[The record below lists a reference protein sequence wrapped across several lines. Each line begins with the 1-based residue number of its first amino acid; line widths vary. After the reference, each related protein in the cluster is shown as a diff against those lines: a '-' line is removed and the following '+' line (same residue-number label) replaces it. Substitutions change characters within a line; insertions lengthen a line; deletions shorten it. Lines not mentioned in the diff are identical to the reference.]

1 VKRDQA
7 LVLREALDELLAF
20 LGDRMPPALVAD
32 SVAVLL
38 RAVAPVLAAELKAWS
53 VAERRIRKEVTT
65 TELFRHA
72 LCKLHIFQ
80 ELNLFPGEAFR
91 SYLDR
96 VSALLLGAVPRDE
109 QERFIDMV
117 VELRGFDPR
126 EVLALA
132 QERIPAIQAPA
143 DDAPDWAGGGDGSSA
158 GAVGAPLDAAYQVVA
173 VRPDRERSSQ
183 RWEEMVDTAVEHFN
197 RGALARAVTLIEIVT
212 GMLGEG
218 EIDAETAERIQQRA
232 GRGLSEDRLLEDAQA
247 STRHQLLRKILEF
260 FPAYSPHGLIDRLAV
275 ETDRHRRRYLLLLI
289 QVRGLSS
296 RKVLVDRIETTLLAP
311 VRDNETWYL
320 QRNLVYLL
328 NRLPRP
334 ADADIA
340 QEIRLVEV
348 LTRVAMPVP
357 LVREAVLFASSIPHP
372 AASALLIDRIRE
384 IEKLLVDGV
393 TDVHPVPQ
401 LWRLANGLAVA
412 LARVGTSEARLA
424 LIDHALSFH
433 PRLGDSAARL
443 AELARIDLA
452 AQPEVAAALLDSL
465 ARLAPTRL
473 LGVTMA
479 SNEGALVAIVRA
491 LAATRTPEVRRALE
505 EVGRRFPDREFGRLA
520 SQASRAELEFAP
532 DSEAREGDTDRAER
546 LLHGELRV
554 FGLPQLVQSLD
565 QSGASGQ
572 LRLRGENRNVYAVFR
587 FVGGKVAECVAGGL
601 CGDDAFYQAFQY
613 PSTGTFEFLRDD
625 GRPVGKEKAVQPLL
639 MEAVRRYDEF
649 QSDRGLVGD
658 DAFVRA
664 TGSRPTTPAEE
675 EDGELV
681 RVLWTRLREGATVA
695 ECELA
700 IRKDSFRARRLLAH
714 WVREG
719 SVRVTTS
726 RER

>member
-1 VKRDQA
+1 
-7 LVLREALDELLAF
+7 
-20 LGDRMPPALVAD
+20 
-32 SVAVLL
+32 
-38 RAVAPVLAAELKAWS
+38 
-53 VAERRIRKEVTT
+53 
-65 TELFRHA
+65 
-72 LCKLHIFQ
+72 
-80 ELNLFPGEAFR
+80 
-91 SYLDR
+91 
-96 VSALLLGAVPRDE
+96 
-109 QERFIDMV
+109 
-117 VELRGFDPR
+117 
-126 EVLALA
+126 
-132 QERIPAIQAPA
+132 
-143 DDAPDWAGGGDGSSA
+143 
-158 GAVGAPLDAAYQVVA
+158 
-173 VRPDRERSSQ
+173 
-183 RWEEMVDTAVEHFN
+183 MVDTAVEHFN

-218 EIDAETAERIQQRA
+218 EVDAETVERIQQRA
-232 GRGLSEDRLLEDAQA
+232 GLRLAEDRLLEDAQA

-296 RKVLVDRIETTLLAP
+296 RKVIVDRIETTLLAP
-311 VRDNETWYL
+311 VRDSETWYL

-334 ADADIA
+334 ADADVA

-348 LTRVAMPVP
+348 LTRVRMPVP

-372 AASALLIDRIRE
+372 AASALLVDRIRE

-452 AQPEVAAALLDSL
+452 AQPEVVAALLDSL

-479 SNEGALVAIVRA
+479 SNEGALVAIVQA
-491 LAATRTPEVRRALE
+491 LAATRTLEVRRALE

-520 SQASRAELEFAP
+520 SQASRAEIEFAP
-532 DSEAREGDTDRAER
+532 DSEARGGDSDRAER
-546 LLHGELRV
+546 LLTGELRV

-601 CGDDAFYQAFQY
+601 SGDDAFYQAFQY
-613 PSTGTFEFLRDD
+613 PSAGTFEFLRDD
-625 GRPVGKEKAVQPLL
+625 GRPVGKEKSVQPLL

-649 QSDRGLVGD
+649 RSDRGLVGD

-681 RVLWTRLREGATVA
+681 RLLWTRLREGATVA

-719 SVRVTTS
+719 SARVSTG

>member
-1 VKRDQA
+1 MKRDQA
-7 LVLREALDELLAF
+7 LVLREALDEVLAF
-20 LGDRMPPALVAD
+20 LGDHSPPALVAD
-32 SVAVLL
+32 SVAELMRVE
-38 RAVAPVLAAELKAWS
+38 AAVLAAELKAWS
-53 VAERRIRKEVTT
+53 VAEQRTRKEATT
-65 TELFRHA
+65 TELLRHA
-72 LCKLHIFQ
+72 LCKLHVFQ

-96 VSALLLGAVPRDE
+96 VSALLLGAVPGKE

-126 EVLALA
+126 EILALA
-132 QERIPAIQAPA
+132 PEQVPATETSGNEP
-143 DDAPDWAGGGDGSSA
+143 PDWAGGGDGSSA
-158 GAVGAPLDAAYQVVA
+158 GAPLDGAYQAVA

-218 EIDAETAERIQQRA
+218 EVDAETVERIQQRA
-232 GRGLSEDRLLEDAQA
+232 GLRLAEDRLLEDAQA
-247 STRHQLLRKILEF
+247 STRHQMLRKILEF

-296 RKVLVDRIETTLLAP
+296 RKVIVDRIETTLLAP
-311 VRDNETWYL
+311 VRDSETWYL

-334 ADADIA
+334 ADADVA

-348 LTRVAMPVP
+348 LTRVRMPVP

-372 AASALLIDRIRE
+372 AASALLVDRIRE

-452 AQPEVAAALLDSL
+452 AQPEVVAALLDSL

-479 SNEGALVAIVRA
+479 SNEGALVAIVQA

-520 SQASRAELEFAP
+520 SQASRAEIEFAP
-532 DSEAREGDTDRAER
+532 DSEAQGGDSDRAER
-546 LLHGELRV
+546 LLTGELRV

-601 CGDDAFYQAFQY
+601 SGDDAFYQAFQY
-613 PSTGTFEFLRDD
+613 PSAGTFEFLRDD
-625 GRPVGKEKAVQPLL
+625 GRPVGKEKSVQPLL

-649 QSDRGLVGD
+649 RSDRGLVGD

-681 RVLWTRLREGATVA
+681 RLLWTRLREGATVA

-719 SVRVTTS
+719 SARVSTG

>member
-1 VKRDQA
+1 M
-7 LVLREALDELLAF
+7 LREALDEVLAF
-20 LGDRMPPALVAD
+20 LGDRSPPALVAD
-32 SVAVLL
+32 SVAELMRVE
-38 RAVAPVLAAELKAWS
+38 AAVLAAELKAWS
-53 VAERRIRKEVTT
+53 VAEQRVRREATT
-65 TELFRHA
+65 TELLRHA
-72 LCKLHIFQ
+72 LCKLHVFQ
-80 ELNLFPGEAFR
+80 ELNLFPGGAFR

-96 VSALLLGAVPRDE
+96 VSALLLGAVPGDE

-126 EVLALA
+126 EILALA
-132 QERIPAIQAPA
+132 PEPVAATETSGHEP
-143 DDAPDWAGGGDGSSA
+143 PDWAGGGDGSSA
-158 GAVGAPLDAAYQVVA
+158 GAAGAPLDGAYQVVA
-173 VRPDRERSSQ
+173 ARPDRERSSQ

-218 EIDAETAERIQQRA
+218 EVDAETVERIQQRA
-232 GRGLSEDRLLEDAQA
+232 GLRLAEDRLLEDAQA

-296 RKVLVDRIETTLLAP
+296 RKVIVDRIETTLLAP
-311 VRDNETWYL
+311 VRDSETWYL
-320 QRNLVYLL
+320 QRNLIYLL

-334 ADADIA
+334 ADADVA

-348 LTRVAMPVP
+348 LTRVTMPVP

-372 AASALLIDRIRE
+372 AASALLVDRIRE

-452 AQPEVAAALLDSL
+452 AQPEVVAALLDSL

-479 SNEGALVAIVRA
+479 SNEGALVAIVQA

-520 SQASRAELEFAP
+520 SQASRAEIEFAP
-532 DSEAREGDTDRAER
+532 DSEARGGDSDRAER
-546 LLHGELRV
+546 LLTGELRV

-601 CGDDAFYQAFQY
+601 RGDDAFYQAFQY
-613 PSTGTFEFLRDD
+613 PSAGTFEFLRDD
-625 GRPVGKEKAVQPLL
+625 GRPVGKEKSVQPLL

-649 QSDRGLVGD
+649 RSDRGLVGD

-681 RVLWTRLREGATVA
+681 RLLWTRLREGATVA

-719 SVRVTTS
+719 SARVSTG